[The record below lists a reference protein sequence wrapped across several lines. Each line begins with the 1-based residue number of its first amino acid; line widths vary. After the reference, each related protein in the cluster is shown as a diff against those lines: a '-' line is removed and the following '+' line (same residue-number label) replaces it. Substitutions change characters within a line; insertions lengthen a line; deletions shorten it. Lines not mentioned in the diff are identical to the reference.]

1 MKKFLIVFGIIIII
15 LVAIGGIGS
24 VLLVK
29 WYNNNLLPVKDANS
43 SESIQVEI
51 KKGIGTEGIANL
63 LEQNNVIKNA
73 TVFKIYVKLNK
84 ISNLQAGKYEFQNGN
99 DDLKAIVSK
108 ISKGEVLDE
117 TITLKLIEGKT
128 IEDYAKV
135 IAENTKNTEE
145 DVYNLLKN
153 EEFINSLIEK
163 YWFITDEIKN
173 EDIYYTLEGYLKP
186 DTYTLENEEVS
197 VEYIF
202 NFILNYTDKFLS
214 NYRQEIENSGLTV
227 HQILSLASV
236 VELEGNSSEERSG
249 IAGVFYNRLKS
260 GMSLGSDVTTYYAF
274 HVKMSESDLT
284 KEQINTYNPYNTR
297 HTNMAGK
304 LPVGPICNISS
315 SSIEAV
321 LRPTNTDCYYFV
333 SDKNGKAYFTKTYT
347 EHQKIIKE
355 LKDNNLW
362 YTYK

>member
-260 GMSLGSDVTTYYAF
+260 GMSF
-274 HVKMSESDLT
+274 M
-284 KEQINTYNPYNTR
+284 
-297 HTNMAGK
+297 
-304 LPVGPICNISS
+304 
-315 SSIEAV
+315 
-321 LRPTNTDCYYFV
+321 
-333 SDKNGKAYFTKTYT
+333 
-347 EHQKIIKE
+347 
-355 LKDNNLW
+355 
-362 YTYK
+362 